1 MHTAGKKVELDIGCE
16 PKCGPADVTA
26 ECVRCCTVGSV
37 LMSAP

>member
-26 ECVRCCTVGSV
+26 ECVSV
-37 LMSAP
+37 DVLWGVF